1 MKGTKTKECG
11 PAAFDRFY
19 SGIYGPRWPALK
31 EALLPGKEG
40 MPWSHGLARAYLLDP
55 ASVLAAL
62 ALPECAE
69 GELAD
74 LCAAPGGKCLVLAGS
89 MSPPCRL
96 TANERSQE
104 RSARLRRVLD
114 EHLDAQRRARVST
127 TNEDAAALCRKKP
140 QAFDRILLDAPCS
153 SERHVLASEPHLG
166 RWTQARAKSLAMG
179 QWALLSGAFL
189 MLKPGGC
196 LAYATC
202 SINPGENDGVIAKL
216 LKKYGDWAEMLD
228 PRAAILESLDA
239 LGRSGLGDE
248 TAHSLRSLLDRAEA
262 TDSGLSF
269 MPDRCGGAGPL
280 YLSLIGKAL

>member
-1 MKGTKTKECG
+1 MKGTKTKESG

-19 SGIYGPRWPALK
+19 SGIYGARWPSLK
-31 EALLPGKEG
+31 EALLLDKEG
-40 MPWSHGLARAYLLDP
+40 MPWSHGLARPYLLDP

-62 ALPECAE
+62 ALPEIAE
-69 GELAD
+69 GEMAD

-89 MSPPCRL
+89 MPPSSRL
-96 TANERSQE
+96 IANERSQE

-114 EHLDAQRRARVST
+114 EHLDAHKRALVSV
-127 TNEDAAALCRKKP
+127 TNEDAAALCRKRP

-153 SERHVLASEPHLG
+153 SERHVLASGPHLG

-189 MLKPGGC
+189 MLRPGGC

-202 SINPGENDGVIAKL
+202 SINPGENDGGIAKL
-216 LKKYGDWAEMLD
+216 SKKYGGLAAVRD
-228 PRAAILESLDA
+228 PRAAILESLEA
-239 LGRSGLGDE
+239 LARTGLGE
-248 TAHSLRSLLDRAEA
+248 ESAHRLSSLLDRAEA
-262 TDSGLSF
+262 TESGLSF

-280 YLSLIGKAL
+280 YLSLIGKAV